1 MKRAKRIIGLY
12 LAFLLFWMNILQV
25 PAAVNQQL
33 PAAEDVQQETQQSEE
48 VPKAEEMEETEEIEK
63 AEASSDSDA
72 ASEQEEEQ
80 AETVPGGEKEEAEN
94 GQDTEEPMLPKENAE
109 EQLISEEEPEVQ
121 SLPEAAAVQRSV
133 SNERLD
139 GDYAYIL
146 AAGMVSD
153 SQSSTGESIR
163 TGTAP
168 WDRDSEAEEAGNDAT
183 PLDAKVRSFDLVSY
197 TTWFHTKMRNNAPC
211 AHYRTGIL
219 HFEFVLPG
227 TSSEIQFETESM
239 GWLSAKREAQYE
251 TAEGE
256 WQGSP
261 CQILRGSFLLEP
273 NEQNENAIGESYQE
287 LSIVI
292 RVLAMKNSAIVQPR
306 FTYWLDYCQ
315 VPEDE
320 MVTGSNAVCE
330 THQDQEYKTITPSG
344 ITVTAAPR
352 YNIQIK
358 TCDDRAQ
365 YVDSFSFDTG
375 NSYAMNEDAGTVYG
389 RIHVLGITVQMVG
402 KTADQGLRGCELPDG
417 NALNFQLDLTSEFYG
432 NDGQN
437 HEVTN
442 TYTPLVWSMEGNDK
456 NDHTR
461 QQYDERKI
469 AGAYKFAAGGAP
481 FNTDNYDYYTCADG
495 GTWIGSQTGHTVSV
509 QVSGY
514 TIDLNQL
521 PYTDSNSNPQK
532 YVYYNPKS
540 IKNYWDVQN
549 ACFSAGELWV
559 IQPFYDKDD
568 NYVVNEY
575 GTGTFNLTVQDSSL
589 QVTGQSGQSN
599 EEKQMKTDDDR
610 RTLSMELEKPGVIDH
625 SVTYQKYGVVEY
637 GTSLTDGC
645 YEDGKD
651 WIVAGGSLNIQGMLK
666 HNSAE
671 GMNTGTAY
679 DDLIKFDDAF
689 FVLEGIQAGSSAGLS
704 NMTQQFLYGA
714 KPDGTGWDHKGLD
727 PQDDGYDAEM
737 MDATADDLIFF
748 SSLEELQAAGYV
760 CVAVLWEA
768 RGLASS
774 QSTNCY
780 YALQGHVAD
789 TAQDGAVYMVTH
801 SAQAW
806 NRQNVQE
813 AAAEYLE
820 KDPMSLTDEDYIQY
834 MQQAFPSRKSEEQLS
849 YEDDYPK
856 AFWVNNSQTEDGLA
870 NYKKAEY
877 GSDGY
882 LGGSA
887 GVSYGDS
894 CLVVSFATKITK
906 AVLQENA
913 NGIEKLAY
921 DMDAS
926 QRVADYALYLSARR
940 TAGES
945 VTEGARITTDLYV
958 EDTLPAGLTYL
969 AGTASWGGTYRQT
982 KEGQQG
988 TITGGTAMEPDITKN
1003 SDGTTTLRWTLKDV
1017 VVTEEETTTFAPI
1030 YYSCQIGTPE
1040 DAATDVKNNDQLLNQ
1055 AIIWASKEQKRDFNA
1070 ANENLAELSIQVSK
1084 NNAISI
1090 SKTTKTP
1097 LVEAGEPMQ
1106 FTLNIGNN
1114 AANEMEMIALDGLPY
1129 NGDSRGTSFSGEC
1142 QVTEMIVKNLDLLQ
1156 KNLELYYS
1164 DSESDR
1170 GKISSNYAKS
1180 DFASGNWKKLSVDNT
1195 TGVVTLPQN
1204 FKPVAIA
1211 AVGMLP
1217 AQETLK
1223 IDLTMLLSNGKAG
1236 DRAVNS
1242 LSCNTLETEA
1252 GSSVVSRLLEGV
1264 VWLDKDRDGIRT
1276 EEETRVNGVTVTL
1289 MKLKDGG
1296 DPSKMEDYEPYLLK
1310 DGSKA
1315 EIESGKQMNLTD
1327 GTVTSYEDGRYLFSG
1342 LPEGTFGVLFTDG
1355 SFDLYGYQASPKDVG
1370 EDDTIDSDAA
1380 PSYRNEELDQAWI
1393 GEIKMPSKDEMRTA
1407 EYRSAYHD
1415 LGLYEPETVP
1425 DTGVRLPSDKKVPI
1439 WILAGSLFLA
1449 GVVLAKKRKREKQ

>member
-1 MKRAKRIIGLY
+1 MKRAKRILSLCLIC
-12 LAFLLFWMNILQV
+12 LLLGPDILNGSV
-25 PAAVNQQL
+25 VR
-33 PAAEDVQQETQQSEE
+33 
-48 VPKAEEMEETEEIEK
+48 
-63 AEASSDSDA
+63 
-72 ASEQEEEQ
+72 
-80 AETVPGGEKEEAEN
+80 GEPLTAEEAESV
-94 GQDTEEPMLPKENAE
+94 DVTEETDGKGMTEEEKTEEDGE
-109 EQLISEEEPEVQ
+109 EQLIPETEPEVQ
-121 SLPEAAAVQRSV
+121 SLPETVAVQSST

-139 GDYAYIL
+139 GDYAYISD
-146 AAGMVSD
+146 AGMVKD
-153 SQSSTGESIR
+153 SESQTGYSVR

-168 WDRDSEAEEAGNDAT
+168 WDSEREAEEAGNDAT

-197 TTWFHTKMRNNAPC
+197 TTWFQTKMRSEAPC
-211 AHYRTGIL
+211 NNYRTGTL

-227 TSSEIQFETESM
+227 TASEIQFETESM
-239 GWLSAKREAQYE
+239 GWLSAKKEAQYE
-251 TAEGE
+251 ITEGE
-256 WQGSP
+256 WQGSL

-273 NEQNENAIGESYQE
+273 NEKNENAIGESYQE
-287 LSIVI
+287 LSVVM
-292 RVLAMKNSAIVQPR
+292 RVLAMKNGEKVQPL

-315 VPEDE
+315 VPENE
-320 MVTGSNAVCE
+320 MVTGSGAVC
-330 THQDQEYKTITPSG
+330 TVHQDQEYKTITPPAV
-344 ITVTAAPR
+344 TVTAAPR

-358 TCDDRAQ
+358 TCDGRAQ
-365 YVDSFSFDTG
+365 YVDSFSFDTD
-375 NSYAMNEDAGTVYG
+375 NDYAMNKEAGTVYG

-402 KTADQGLRGCELPDG
+402 KTAEQGLRGCELPDG
-417 NALNFQLDLTSEFYG
+417 NALNFQIDLTSEFSG
-432 NDGQN
+432 NNGQN
-437 HEVTN
+437 HDVTD

-456 NDHTR
+456 NDHTK
-461 QQYDERKI
+461 QQYDERTI
-469 AGAYKFAAGGAP
+469 TGSYKFAAGGAP
-481 FNTDNYDYYTCADG
+481 FNKDNYDYYTCADG
-495 GTWIGSQTGHTVSV
+495 GIWTGSQSGHTVSV
-509 QVSGY
+509 EVSGY
-514 TIDLNQL
+514 EINLKQL
-521 PYTDSNSNPQK
+521 PYTDSNNNQQK
-532 YVYYNPKS
+532 YVYYDPAA

-549 ACFSAGELWV
+549 ACFSAGELWIV
-559 IQPFYDKDD
+559 QPFYDKDG
-568 NYVVNEY
+568 NYVVDEY
-575 GTGTFNLTVQDSSL
+575 GTGTFNLTVQDSKL
-589 QVTGQSGQSN
+589 QVTGQSGQSCA
-599 EEKQMKTDDDR
+599 EQQMKTDDDR
-610 RTLSMELEKPGVIDH
+610 RTLSLELEKPGIIDH

-714 KPDGTGWDHKGLD
+714 KPDKTGWNHQGLD
-727 PQDDGYDAEM
+727 PQDAGYDAEM

-768 RGLASS
+768 RGLASA

-813 AAAEYLE
+813 AAVEYLG

-834 MQQAFPSRKSEEQLS
+834 MQEAFPSRDSGKQLS
-849 YEDDYPK
+849 YETDYPK
-856 AFWVNNSQTEDGLA
+856 AFWVNNSETEDGLA

-877 GSDGY
+877 GDDGY
-882 LGGSA
+882 FGGSA

-906 AVLQENA
+906 AVLQANA
-913 NGIEKLAY
+913 NGSEKLAY

-945 VTEGARITTDLYV
+945 ITEGARILTDLYV
-958 EDTLPAGLTYL
+958 EDTLPQGLTYL
-969 AGTASWGGTYRQT
+969 AGSASWGGTYTQT

-988 TITGGTAMEPDITKN
+988 IVTGGTEMEPEITKN
-1003 SDGTTTLRWTLKDV
+1003 RDGTTTLRWTLKDIV
-1017 VVTEEETTTFAPI
+1017 ITEEETTTFEPI

-1040 DAATDVKNNDQLLNQ
+1040 DASTDVKNNDQLLNQ
-1055 AIIWASKEQKRDFNA
+1055 AIIWAGKEQKRDFNA

-1090 SKTTKTP
+1090 SKTTRTP

-1129 NGDSRGTSFSGEC
+1129 NGDGRGTSFSGEC
-1142 QVTEMIVKNLDLLQ
+1142 QVTEMTVKNLDLLR
-1156 KNLELYYS
+1156 NGLELYYS

-1170 GKISSNYAKS
+1170 GKVSSNYTKS
-1180 DFASGNWKKLSVDNT
+1180 DVTSGNWKKLSVDST
-1195 TGVVTLPQN
+1195 TGVVALPQN
-1204 FKPVAIA
+1204 FNPVAIA
-1211 AVGMLP
+1211 TVGMLP

-1223 IDLTMLLSNGKAG
+1223 MDLTILLPDGTTG

-1252 GSSVVSRLLEGV
+1252 GSSVVSRVLEGV
-1264 VWLDKDRDGIRT
+1264 VWLDKDRDGVRT
-1276 EEETRVNGVTVTL
+1276 EDETRINGVTVTL

-1296 DPSKMEDYEPYLLK
+1296 DPSKMEDYEPYVLP
-1310 DGSKA
+1310 DGSNA
-1315 EIESGKQMNLTD
+1315 EITSGEQMNLTD
-1327 GTVTSYEDGRYLFSG
+1327 GTVTSYEDGRYLFDG
-1342 LPEGTFGVLFTDG
+1342 LPEGMFGVLFTDG
-1355 SFDLYGYQASPKDVG
+1355 TFDLYGYQASPKDTG
-1370 EDDTIDSDAA
+1370 EDDTVDSDAE
-1380 PSYRNEELDQAWI
+1380 PSYRNEELEQAWI
-1393 GEIKMPSKDEMRTA
+1393 GEIKMPSKDEMRTP

-1415 LGLYEPETVP
+1415 LGLYEPEIVP
-1425 DTGVRLPSDKKVPI
+1425 DTGVRVSSGAETAGWFLT
-1439 WILAGSLFLA
+1439 GSLAVFL
-1449 GVVLAKKRKREKQ
+1449 VLLCKRKWKKG

>member
-1 MKRAKRIIGLY
+1 M
-12 LAFLLFWMNILQV
+12 
-25 PAAVNQQL
+25 
-33 PAAEDVQQETQQSEE
+33 QS
-48 VPKAEEMEETEEIEK
+48 
-63 AEASSDSDA
+63 
-72 ASEQEEEQ
+72 
-80 AETVPGGEKEEAEN
+80 
-94 GQDTEEPMLPKENAE
+94 
-109 EQLISEEEPEVQ
+109 
-121 SLPEAAAVQRSV
+121 SV

-139 GDYAYIL
+139 GDYAYIS

-153 SQSSTGESIR
+153 SQSATGYSVR

-168 WDRDSEAEEAGNDAT
+168 WDSDSEADEAGNDAT

-197 TTWFHTKMRNNAPC
+197 TTWFQTKMRDGAPC
-211 AHYRTGIL
+211 GNYRTGTL

-227 TSSEIQFETESM
+227 KSSEIQFETESM
-239 GWLSAKREAQYE
+239 GWLSAKKEAQYE
-251 TAEGE
+251 ITEGE

-292 RVLAMKNSAIVQPR
+292 RVLAMKNGAVVQPL

-315 VPEDE
+315 VPEDK

-330 THQDQEYKTITPSG
+330 THQDQEYKTITPPEV
-344 ITVTAAPR
+344 TVTAAPR

-375 NSYAMNEDAGTVYG
+375 NSYAMNKDAGTVYG

-402 KTADQGLRGCELPDG
+402 KTAEQGLRGCELPDE

-432 NDGQN
+432 NDGQT
-437 HEVTN
+437 HPVTD

-456 NDHTR
+456 NDHTKH
-461 QQYDERKI
+461 QYDERKI
-469 AGAYKFAAGGAP
+469 TGAYKFAAGGAP

-495 GTWIGSQTGHTVSV
+495 GIWTGSQTGHTVSV
-509 QVSGY
+509 QVSDY
-514 TIDLNQL
+514 TIDLNKL
-521 PYTDSNSNPQK
+521 PYTDSNSNQQK
-532 YVYYNPKS
+532 YVYYDPNT

-559 IQPFYDKDD
+559 IQPFYDKDG
-568 NYVVNEY
+568 NYVVDEY
-575 GTGTFNLTVQDSSL
+575 GTGTFNLTVQDSNL
-589 QVTGQSGQSN
+589 QITGQSGQSCAEN
-599 EEKQMKTDDDR
+599 QMKTDDDR

-714 KPDGTGWDHKGLD
+714 KPDKTGWDHKGLN
-727 PQDDGYDAEM
+727 PQDAGYDAEM
-737 MDATADDLIFF
+737 MNATADDLIFF

-813 AAAEYLE
+813 AAAEYLG

-834 MQQAFPSRKSEEQLS
+834 MQEAFPSRDSGKQLS

-877 GSDGY
+877 GNDGY

-906 AVLQENA
+906 AVLQA
-913 NGIEKLAY
+913 NSNGTEKLAY

-926 QRVADYALYLSARR
+926 QRVADYALYLSTRR

-945 VTEGARITTDLYV
+945 ITEGARITTDLYI
-958 EDTLPAGLTYL
+958 EDTLPNGLTYL
-969 AGTASWGGTYRQT
+969 AGSASWGGTYTQT

-988 TITGGTAMEPDITKN
+988 IVTGGTAMEPDITKN

-1030 YYSCQIGTPE
+1030 YYSCEIGTPE

-1129 NGDSRGTSFSGEC
+1129 NGDGRGTSFSGDC
-1142 QVTEMIVKNLDLLQ
+1142 LVTEMTVKNLDLLQ
-1156 KNLELYYS
+1156 KGLELYYS

-1180 DFASGNWKKLSVDNT
+1180 DFTSGNWKKLSVDST
-1195 TGVVTLPQN
+1195 TGAVTLPQD

-1223 IDLTMLLSNGKAG
+1223 IDLTMLLPDGKTG

-1276 EEETRVNGVTVTL
+1276 EDETRVNGVTVTL

-1296 DPSKMEDYEPYLLK
+1296 DPSKMEDYEPYLLA
-1310 DGSKA
+1310 DGSEAK
-1315 EIESGKQMNLTD
+1315 IESGEQMNLAD
-1327 GTVTSYEDGRYLFSG
+1327 GTVTSYEDGRYLFEG

-1355 SFDLYGYQASPKDVG
+1355 TFDLYGYQASPKDAG

-1380 PSYRNEELDQAWI
+1380 PSYRNEELEQAWI
-1393 GEIKMPSKDEMRTA
+1393 GEIKMPSKDEMKTP

-1425 DTGVRLPSDKKVPI
+1425 DTGVRLPSDKKVPV
-1439 WILAGSLFLA
+1439 WILAGGLFLA
-1449 GVVLAKKRKREKQ
+1449 GAVLAKKRKREKQ